1 MNPKTNKIAM
11 VAQKVLIVAAAM
23 VLIDGCELYTDL
35 YTCIYLHF
43 FLQWRKNYRGA
54 LGEGGCVR
62 VHFAIVNV

>member
-35 YTCIYLHF
+35 YTCITLHF
-43 FLQWRKNYRGA
+43 FGN
-54 LGEGGCVR
+54 GEKI
-62 VHFAIVNV
+62 IVARSAKADAYGYTSQ